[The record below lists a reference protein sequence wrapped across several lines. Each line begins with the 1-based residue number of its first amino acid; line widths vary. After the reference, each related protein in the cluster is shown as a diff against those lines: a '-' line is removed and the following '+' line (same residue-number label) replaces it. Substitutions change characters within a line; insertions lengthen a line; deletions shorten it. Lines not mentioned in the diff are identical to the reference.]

1 LSKSSTQIGARRQ
14 VAPVLPASPEVTT
27 ERQHARSAIG
37 GAHRFRWQRAKYSL
51 SARQLDIF
59 ASVAKWLPI
68 LVYNRLFPNQ
78 NDRYHRRLGQ
88 ALVDTT
94 IGLGPTFIKIGQSL
108 STRVDFFSPIYT
120 EALSQ
125 LQDRVP
131 AFSVEEAI
139 AIIESE
145 LGAPLSQLFTTF
157 DPIPIAAA
165 SLGQVHRAKLRTG
178 DAVVVKIQRPGLE
191 RLFQL
196 DFRVIDK
203 LLWWVGLLL
212 PAKRSRELRAI
223 YQEFFMLLFQEID
236 YTKEG
241 QNADRFRENF
251 RDNERVTAPTI
262 YWRFTTPKVLT
273 MSYLPGI
280 KIDDRATLEACG
292 FDPKQINQLGIC
304 CYLKQLLVDGFFQA
318 DPHPGNMA
326 IATDG
331 RLVVYDFGMM
341 AELKEIS
348 TTLTIETFWAVMK
361 KDSQAVIAHLIEMG
375 LLVEMADMQPI
386 ERLIEFLLERFTDRP
401 VDVREFDAIK
411 REMTALFIHQP
422 FQISPEMSFIL
433 KALSTLDGIARTLDP
448 EYNLVAAAQPFL
460 RSVAIAERGNIVSNL
475 GKQVTSFLKYRLTR
489 PSAHKLHIQQL
500 ERRLAHSERETAR
513 QAKLN
518 VRSLQLVNLAIA
530 NLGYLGLTGVSALVA
545 IYLIP
550 LYPTL
555 SWLLW
560 GIPSLCGLIWL
571 GSIVGLLVKTRHF
584 KRSFKSPHND

>member
-1 LSKSSTQIGARRQ
+1 
-14 VAPVLPASPEVTT
+14 VE
-27 ERQHARSAIG
+27 
-37 GAHRFRWQRAKYSL
+37 AHRFRWQRPKYSL
-51 SARQLDIF
+51 AARQLDIF
-59 ASVAKWLPI
+59 TAVAKWVPI
-68 LVYNRLFPNQ
+68 LIYNRLFPTQ
-78 NDRYHRRLGQ
+78 NERYHRRLGR

-145 LGAPLSQLFTTF
+145 LDAPMARLFATF

-165 SLGQVHRAKLRTG
+165 SLGQVHKAKLRTG
-178 DAVVVKIQRPGLE
+178 DAVVIKIQRPGLQQ
-191 RLFQL
+191 LFDL
-196 DFRVIDK
+196 DFKVIDK
-203 LLWWVGLLL
+203 LLWWLGLLL

-223 YQEFFMLLFQEID
+223 YREFFSLLFQEID

-241 QNADRFRENF
+241 QNADRFRDNF
-251 RDNERVTAPTI
+251 KDSERVTAPAI

-304 CYLKQLLVDGFFQA
+304 CYLKQILVDGFFQA

-361 KDSQAVIAHLIEMG
+361 KDSQAVTRHLIEMG
-375 LLVEMADMQPI
+375 LIVQMEDMQPI
-386 ERLIEFLLERFTDRP
+386 ERVIEFLLERFTDRP
-401 VDVREFDAIK
+401 VDVREFNSIK
-411 REMTALFIHQP
+411 RELTTLFIRQP

-448 EYNLVAAAQPFL
+448 EYNLVAAAQPFI

-475 GKQVTSFLKYRLTR
+475 GRQVTSFFKYRLTR
-489 PSAHKLHIQQL
+489 PNANKLQIQQL
-500 ERRLAHSERETAR
+500 ERRLASSELENAR
-513 QAKLN
+513 RAELN
-518 VRSLQLVNLAIA
+518 RQLLGLVNLAIQ
-530 NLGYLGLTGVSALVA
+530 NLGYLGVTGASAIAA
-545 IYLIP
+545 IYLLPI
-550 LYPTL
+550 YPIW
-555 SWLLW
+555 SWLW
-560 GIPSLCGLIWL
+560 CGIPAVGGTIWL
-571 GSIVGLLVKTRHF
+571 GSAIVLLVKTRRW
-584 KRSFKSPHND
+584 KRAMTAPQND